1 MYTNPAIYLSFTRLP
16 KTVACHVWE
25 PGSFAAPLVKSSGH
39 ATAVAGKVTIE
50 LSGTICESLGF
61 NSDFKRLGIDLRSSV
76 QSHEEVVFDLVVKTL
91 SVSTPKS
98 LWKTKRLDETIFV
111 LCQD

>member
-25 PGSFAAPLVKSSGH
+25 PGRFATPLVKSSGH

-50 LSGTICESLGF
+50 LSGTICESLGLDSF
-61 NSDFKRLGIDLRSSV
+61 KSDFKRLGINLRSGT
-76 QSHEEVVFDLVVKTL
+76 QSHEEVFFALVVKTL

-98 LWKTKRLDETIFV
+98 LGKKKE
-111 LCQD
+111 